1 MQVLADET
9 LRTIARELV
18 ETVRRNVTIDWTLR
32 ENVRANLRRLVKR
45 VLRKHVCFQ
54 TNSGHRNTRLV
65 AGFTEH
71 GDETTFE
78 RTPILAATAR
88 NPRILTRSAEGT
100 TIRDIRYRDEQV
112 HVASGPSTGRI
123 SR

>member
-1 MQVLADET
+1 MANARQVGPAHAGMDPTSPSRPPPSGGLP
-9 LRTIARELV
+9 RTRGDGPPLIM
-18 ETVRRNVTIDWTLR
+18 
-32 ENVRANLRRLVKR
+32 
-45 VLRKHVCFQ
+45 CFQ